1 MATKWYSANTSP
13 ASRPRPALE
22 NGLYPGSD
30 FARLRAARLI
40 LSNQR
45 PVKERTQEFRPKKDS
60 YGHTYWAYDK
70 SFDPTAQPI
79 EVAEQ

>member
-1 MATKWYSANTSP
+1 MATKWYSANMSL
-13 ASRPRPALE
+13 ASRSRPALDNAFILE
-22 NGLYPGSD
+22 AILPASEHD
-30 FARLRAARLI
+30 RLI
-40 LSNQR
+40 LNNQW
-45 PVKERTQEFRPKKDS
+45 PVEERTQEFKPKKDS